1 MTQLRKVLK
10 TIIKVKNPLLFYDV
24 IRKKS
29 KKGLATSLILRN
41 ALGKSKIMNR
51 LISKDLD
58 EIKERKKFDFVRG
71 ILENSIISID
81 HVTN

>member
-1 MTQLRKVLK
+1 MM
-10 TIIKVKNPLLFYDV
+10 F

-41 ALGKSKIMNR
+41 ALGKSIIMNR

-58 EIKERKKFDFVRG
+58 EIKERKKFDFIRG
-71 ILENSIISID
+71 ILENSIKIID
-81 HVTN
+81 HVTNQMEF

>member
-58 EIKERKKFDFVRG
+58 EIKEIKKFDFVRG

>member
-1 MTQLRKVLK
+1 M
-10 TIIKVKNPLLFYDV
+10 F

-41 ALGKSKIMNR
+41 ALGKSTIMNR

-58 EIKERKKFDFVRG
+58 EIKERKKFDFIRG
-71 ILENSIISID
+71 ILENSIKIID
-81 HVTN
+81 HVTNQMEF

>member
-10 TIIKVKNPLLFYDV
+10 TIIKVKNSLLFYDV

-58 EIKERKKFDFVRG
+58 EIKEIKKFDFVRG

>member
-1 MTQLRKVLK
+1 MM
-10 TIIKVKNPLLFYDV
+10 F

-58 EIKERKKFDFVRG
+58 EIKKRKKFDFVRG

>member
-1 MTQLRKVLK
+1 MM
-10 TIIKVKNPLLFYDV
+10 F

-41 ALGKSKIMNR
+41 ALGKSTIMNR

-58 EIKERKKFDFVRG
+58 EIKERKKFDFIRG
-71 ILENSIISID
+71 ILENSIKIID
-81 HVTN
+81 HVTNQMEF